1 MLDFLSSS
9 KCQPTHVFET
19 SVWEIPFTAW
29 SQPLLFSHQNYS
41 KNSFILEPKRLLLL
55 ASRLSESPCL
65 RRNLSFSQNPSMA
78 FHHPRDKASQDQPAL
93 EHWASRSS
101 LPVTLQSFIIPA
113 IPQPQIPS
121 PPLLPNK
128 LLLIFSGRSPVLS
141 PRWMWLISSHNEI
154 GKK

>member
-41 KNSFILEPKRLLLL
+41 KNSFILEPKGLLLL

-65 RRNLSFSQNPSMA
+65 RRNLSFSQTLLWLSIT
-78 FHHPRDKASQDQPAL
+78 HGIKPRKI
-93 EHWASRSS
+93 S
-101 LPVTLQSFIIPA
+101 LPWSTEHHGPVSLSPSSPSSFL
-113 IPQPQIPS
+113 PS
-121 PPLLPNK
+121 PSHKFLPH
-128 LLLIFSGRSPVLS
+128 LFYLTSFYSFFLAALQCYLPGECGSFPHTMR
-141 PRWMWLISSHNEI
+141 
-154 GKK
+154 